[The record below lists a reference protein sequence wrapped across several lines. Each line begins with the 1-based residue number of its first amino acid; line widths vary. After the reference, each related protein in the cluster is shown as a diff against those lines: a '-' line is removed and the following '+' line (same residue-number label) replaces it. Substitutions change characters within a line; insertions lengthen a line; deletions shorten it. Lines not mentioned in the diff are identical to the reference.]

1 MDNRLKVTPSLKT
14 KPLKKGQHSFTTN
27 MLMVRFKD
35 KKKIYFLSTIHETNT
50 ITALV
55 RQS

>member
-1 MDNRLKVTPSLKT
+1 MDNHLNVAPSLKT
-14 KPLKKGQHSFTTN
+14 KPLKKGQHSFKTN
-27 MLMVRFKD
+27 MLMVRCKD

-50 ITALV
+50 ITAVV